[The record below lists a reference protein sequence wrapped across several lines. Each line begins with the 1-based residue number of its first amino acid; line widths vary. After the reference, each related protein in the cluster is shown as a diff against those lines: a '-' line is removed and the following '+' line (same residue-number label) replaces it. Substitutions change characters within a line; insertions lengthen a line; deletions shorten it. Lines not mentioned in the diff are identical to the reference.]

1 MNETVIFRLDGV
13 GECVL
18 PVELTPADVVWA
30 RTGDDGVKLAGT
42 NAISASA
49 GFSVT
54 TSLAIP
60 GIVRMQAYLAGPDK
74 KKFTYT
80 DRSGKSASNVEL
92 TEVFPLNF
100 KPYSK
105 QQHLEAKT

>member
-1 MNETVIFRLDGV
+1 MNETVIKKAFAA
-13 GECVL
+13 VL
-18 PVELTPADVVWA
+18 ALCAVQLFALTSADA
-30 RTGDDGVKLAGT
+30 
-42 NAISASA
+42 SASA
-49 GFSVT
+49 AI
-54 TSLAIP
+54 AIP

-105 QQHLEAKT
+105 QQHQEAKT